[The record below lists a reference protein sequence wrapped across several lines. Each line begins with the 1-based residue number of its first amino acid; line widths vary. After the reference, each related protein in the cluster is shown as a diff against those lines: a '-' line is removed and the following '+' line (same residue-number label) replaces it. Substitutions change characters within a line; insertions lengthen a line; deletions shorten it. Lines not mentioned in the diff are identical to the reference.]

1 MYKIEKIKFLLMV
14 VAMVSLPAFSGV
26 NYKNGNFYVSY
37 TDIVV
42 PGGGKDL
49 EITRTYNS
57 HSTHAGWFGM
67 GWGSEFETR
76 LEVGADGAVVI
87 HENGSGARTR
97 FTPKDSVNVE
107 AAADLILSK
116 IKDDKSFSD
125 RDVKKLRANLVKDAH
140 LRQSYSER
148 YNVKV
153 NLANGTKLY
162 SNIRGFQTVEKIS
175 KGYKRTKADGTEHHF
190 NKFGNLTVVKDKY
203 GYKVNLT
210 YKNGNLA
217 SIKDSQAKQLFF
229 EWYDTSPSFIK
240 SVRSTGDKKATYKY
254 DKRGFGLVDATD
266 VSGNNYKY
274 SYDANYN
281 LQKISYSDDTSTEIK
296 YTPKKKFTQEVK
308 DRDDRVTRYKYGSD
322 KNNPDMHYWTT
333 VSKKG
338 FDGKWR
344 DNKYEYEIRRK
355 KDGSTYTYRIFTS
368 VNGRDTETVYSECCG
383 LPLKITQGKDVTTF
397 TYDDGLLTSK
407 VSTRGEMV
415 KLKYN
420 KKLKKISWVKNN
432 EGETFFDYSSK
443 GDLKLAKNKSNQV
456 NLFYNS
462 KGRIVKMI
470 NNDKKK
476 KTKQVLEFIYNN
488 QGKPIEIAMGGVG
501 KINVEYDNYGEI
513 KNVKRSKQGHRMALK
528 VTQAFRALLDIVKP
542 AGVNLNI

>member
-1 MYKIEKIKFLLMV
+1 MNITNFAKLQVITL
-14 VAMVSLPAFSGV
+14 SLFCLQAIAGV

-97 FTPKDSVNVE
+97 FTPKDSVNVV
-107 AAADLILSK
+107 AACDSILSK
-116 IKDDKSFSD
+116 MKKEKSFND
-125 RDVKKLRANLVKDAH
+125 NDLKKLRSNCEDDAF
-140 LRQSYSER
+140 LRQALSEKH
-148 YNVKV
+148 NVKA

-162 SNIRGFQTVEKIS
+162 SNVRGFQTVEKIPS
-175 KGYKRTKADGTEHHF
+175 GYKRTKSDGTEHF
-190 NKFGNLTVVKDKY
+190 FGKGGFLTKVQDKY
-203 GYKVNLT
+203 GYSVSLT
-210 YKNGNLA
+210 YTNGNLS

-229 EWYDTSPSFIK
+229 EWYDTSPAFVKSIK
-240 SVRSTGDKKATYKY
+240 SSGDKKATYTY
-254 DKRGFGLVDATD
+254 DKKGYGLVDATD

-281 LQKISYSDDTSTEIK
+281 LEKISYADGTATEIK
-296 YTPKKKFTQEVK
+296 YTAKKKFAEEIK
-308 DRDDRVTRYKYGSD
+308 DRDGRVTRYQYGSD

-338 FDGKWR
+338 FDDKWR
-344 DNKYEYEIRRK
+344 DNKYEYEIRKK
-355 KDGSTYTYRIFTS
+355 KDGATYTYRIFTS
-368 VNGRDTETVYSECCG
+368 VNGRDTETIYSECCG

-397 TYDDGLLTSK
+397 TYEDGLLTSK
-407 VSTRGEMV
+407 VSTKGEMV

-420 KKLKKISWVKNN
+420 KELKKISWVKNN
-432 EGETFFDYSSK
+432 EGETFFDYSPK
-443 GDLKLAKNKSNQV
+443 GDLKLAKNNSNQV
-456 NLFYNS
+456 NLFYNN
-462 KGRIVKMI
+462 KGRIVKMV
-470 NNDKKK
+470 NNDKKN
-476 KTKQVLEFIYNN
+476 KTKQVLEFSYNN

-528 VTQAFRALLDIVKP
+528 VTQAFRALLEIVKP

>member
-1 MYKIEKIKFLLMV
+1 MKKNYLIKILSVGLLLFQN
-14 VAMVSLPAFSGV
+14 SLLAGV

-107 AAADLILSK
+107 AAADLIITKLK
-116 IKDDKSFSD
+116 KDKSFSD
-125 RDVKKLRANLVKDAH
+125 SDVKKLRSNLVKDAH

-148 YNVKV
+148 YDVKV

-162 SNIRGFQTVEKIS
+162 SNVRGFQTVEKIS
-175 KGYKRTKADGTEHHF
+175 QGYKRTLADGTEHFF
-190 NKFGNLTVVKDKY
+190 NKIGNLTQIKDKY

-210 YKNGNLA
+210 YKNGDLV

-229 EWYDTSPSFIK
+229 EWYDSSPTFVK
-240 SVRSTGDKKATYKY
+240 SIRSTGDKKATYSY
-254 DKRGFGLVDATD
+254 DKKGYGLIQAND
-266 VSGNNYKY
+266 VSGNTYKY
-274 SYDANYN
+274 SYDSNYN
-281 LQKISYSDDTSTEIK
+281 LEKISYTDGTSTEIK
-296 YTPKKKFTQEVK
+296 YTQKKKFTEEVK
-308 DRDDRVTRYKYGSD
+308 DRDNRVTRYKYGSD
-322 KNNPDMHYWTT
+322 KKNPDMHYWTT

-355 KDGSTYTYRIFTS
+355 KDGATYTYRIFTS
-368 VNGRDTETVYSECCG
+368 VNGRDTETIYSECCG

-407 VSTRGEMV
+407 VSTKGEMV
-415 KLKYN
+415 KLKYD

-432 EGETFFDYSSK
+432 DGETFFDYSSK
-443 GDLKLAKNKSNQV
+443 GDLKLAKNKNNQV

-476 KTKQVLEFIYNN
+476 KSKQVLEFTYNN